1 MRFPDY
7 LYHYTSVQSLALILS
22 SRKVRFSPLTVLD
35 DLQEAQTADISDIGR
50 SVYISSW
57 TSDSKESIPMWN
69 MYSCMD
75 SGIRIKALAL
85 PFVEWDQETNQFSG
99 YKMWAKDIHRFPQDL
114 EEVIYSD
121 DRARLYPQIKVYG
134 TGRLCQKDL
143 GKYKSTAWEFQKEW
157 RHIIRMWPGPSF
169 DELLN
174 QDVQIAY
181 KKFAT
186 LLNPYM
192 YLRITDEAFEKLEI
206 TLSPKIT
213 EGNRVIVEALKE
225 KYCPSLEIR
234 ESELYNL
241 IR

>member
-1 MRFPDY
+1 MGTPEY
-7 LYHYTSVQSLALILS
+7 LYHYTSVQSLAMILS
-22 SRKVRFSPLTVLD
+22 SRTMRFSPLTVLD
-35 DLQEAQTADISDIGR
+35 DLQEAQTADVAEIGR

-57 TSDSKESIPMWN
+57 TSEDKESIPMWN
-69 MYSCMD
+69 MYSGMD

-85 PFVEWDQETNQFSG
+85 PFEEWNQETNQFSG
-99 YKMWAKDIHRFPQDL
+99 YTMWTQDIHLFPQDL

-121 DRARLYPQIKVYG
+121 DRGHLYPQIQLDDRG
-134 TGRLCQKDL
+134 SLCQKDL

-174 QDVQIAY
+174 QDVQSAY

-213 EGNRVIVEALKE
+213 EGNRVIVDALKE
-225 KYCPSLEIR
+225 KHCPSLEIR